1 MCHRIKSVYILRLT
15 NTNEKCWHLDDESSL
30 DSRDAHFVE
39 IGVEGL
45 ETDEELLLEETS
57 EHGPNAIF
65 VHELIRDLLRDNLS
79 RLCRLITFRL
89 PSLIFWRSCCCFD
102 MIG

>member
-1 MCHRIKSVYILRLT
+1 MYILGLT
-15 NTNEKCWHLDDESSL
+15 NTNEKCWHGDDESSL
-30 DSRDAHFVE
+30 DTRDAHLVE

-45 ETDEELLLEETS
+45 KADKELLLEEAC

-65 VHELIRDLLRDNLS
+65 VHEFISDLFSDNLS
-79 RLCRLITFRL
+79 RLDLCRLITFSL
-89 PSLIFWRSCCCFD
+89 PLFKFWRSCCCFD

>member
-1 MCHRIKSVYILRLT
+1 MYILGLT
-15 NTNEKCWHLDDESSL
+15 NTNEKRWHGDDESSL
-30 DSRDAHFVE
+30 DTRNAHLVE

-45 ETDEELLLEETS
+45 KTDKELLLEEAC

-65 VHELIRDLLRDNLS
+65 VHEFISDLLRDNLS
-79 RLCRLITFRL
+79 RLGLDRLITFSL
-89 PSLIFWRSCCCFD
+89 PLLKFWRSCSCFD